1 MAIEMEQVLALLGV
15 HLNVSNAK
23 LKTTLQWPVQN
34 TMICG
39 LNAANAVEV
48 IGLRTMA

>member
-23 LKTTLQWPVQN
+23 LKTTLQWPVQS

-39 LNAANAVEV
+39 LNATNVV
-48 IGLRTMA
+48 KDIGLKTMA